1 MEKIDIY
8 RDYDWE
14 DYLEDITNEIKVIV
28 NDDSG
33 LPNGEE

>member
-1 MEKIDIY
+1 MEKMDIY

-14 DYLEDITNEIKVIV
+14 DYLEDIANEIEAIV

-33 LPNGEE
+33 LPNWED